1 MPEINLLAVFL
12 ASVAS
17 FVIGGIWYGPLFG
30 NAWMAANGFTTE
42 QIRNGPSPLIS
53 YGTSFVIAL
62 VTAYTFSMFLG
73 PDLGWSLGATFGLI
87 AGLVW
92 VGGSL
97 ATNHLFEAQS
107 PLLLMING
115 GYHAIRFAAMGAILG
130 GM

>member
-12 ASVAS
+12 ATVSS

-30 NAWMAANGFTTE
+30 KAWMAAHNFNSDQLRQGF
-42 QIRNGPSPLIS
+42 SPVRI
-53 YGTSFVIAL
+53 YGVTFVIGL

-73 PDLGWSLGATFGLI
+73 SDLGWSLGATYGLI
-87 AGLVW
+87 AGMVW
-92 VGGSL
+92 VGGSI
-97 ATNHLFEAQS
+97 ATNYQFEGTG

-115 GYHAIRFAAMGAILG
+115 GYHTVRFAVMGAILG